1 MKTRILAALK
11 ALEAREGMEIL
22 FACES
27 GSRAWGFAS
36 PDSDFD
42 VRFVYRRPVSHYLS
56 LGKRSD
62 TLTEPIVDE
71 LDFAGWDLDKTLTLL
86 RASNP
91 SLLEW
96 LRSPILYRAD
106 EAWLGATR
114 QLMADSWQPRALYY
128 HYLSMAKANAKVNG
142 RGGLSVKGALYVLRP
157 LLCARWLLR
166 FDSLPPLDFTAL
178 YQGLGLG
185 AAITGQLESLLAFK
199 RQALEQ
205 DQLVLSAELAA
216 FMARELNAL
225 ESCKPPL
232 RDKAPMASFDAFF
245 MKTLALDH

>member
-36 PDSDFD
+36 PDSDYD
-42 VRFVYRRPVSHYLS
+42 VRFVYRRPVGHYLR

-106 EAWLGATR
+106 EAWLEDTR
-114 QLMADSWQPRALYY
+114 QLMAQCWQPRALYY
-128 HYLSMAKANAKVNG
+128 HYLSMAKANARVNG

-166 FDSLPPLDFTAL
+166 FDSLPPLDFTVL

-185 AAITGQLESLLAFK
+185 AAVKGQLESLLAFK

-205 DQLVLSAELAA
+205 DELVLSAELSA
-216 FMARELNAL
+216 FIESELGVLEGSKPALRE
-225 ESCKPPL
+225 
-232 RDKAPMASFDAFF
+232 KAPMVTFDAFF
-245 MKTLALDH
+245 MKSLALNQ